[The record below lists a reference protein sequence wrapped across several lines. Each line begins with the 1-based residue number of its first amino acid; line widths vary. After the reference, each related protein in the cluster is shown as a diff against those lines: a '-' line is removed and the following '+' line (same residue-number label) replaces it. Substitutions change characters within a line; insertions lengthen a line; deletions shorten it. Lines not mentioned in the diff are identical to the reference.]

1 MREEGNE
8 KVMTYLRAENDYMEA
23 HMAPTKDLQEEL
35 YKEMR
40 ARIRE
45 TDASV
50 PARNGEWY
58 YYRRNL
64 EGMQY
69 PVYCR
74 KKDDP
79 DIGREEVLLDMN
91 ALAVDKPFLS
101 LGVYEVSPDGNLLAY
116 SLDESGDE
124 DHSLYFKDLRTGKVT
139 DSNIAGTDYSLEWAN
154 DNKTVFYTTVDDTHR
169 PYQVHRYEL
178 GATAD
183 PVLLFE
189 EKDQAFYVSLEKTL
203 DQKYIIIHTGA
214 TLTTE
219 CRYWN
224 ANGDASKSEFTIFAT
239 RTQGVEYK
247 LTHHKDAWFIITNAD
262 GAKNFKLMSVPLSK
276 WTLDDHTNWEEILPH
291 RLEVKLD
298 SITCFD
304 RFMAIWEREKGFKN
318 LRIKNLLTNHIQ
330 SIEWP
335 EESCTIRPSENY
347 ESEASVLRVSYSSFI
362 TPRTTIDYNMLD
374 GTRITRKEENV
385 NGYNSRLYRS
395 VREMATSR
403 DGTTQIPIS
412 VVYKATANGD
422 KPKRAPLVLYG
433 YGSYGISI
441 DPALDSDLI
450 SLLDR
455 GVVYAVA
462 HIRGGGELGRPWY
475 DAGKL
480 QLKNNTFHD
489 FIDAAQHLVTNQ
501 YTTPERMGAWGAS
514 AGGLLMGA
522 VTNMAPEM
530 FRAILAEVPFV
541 DVMSTMLDPTLP
553 LVVNEYEEWGN
564 PTDSKEDFDCMMTYS
579 PYDNVKAGVQ
589 YPAIFATG
597 GIHDPRVKY
606 WEPAKWVAKLRH
618 TVAQNAAAD
627 TAPAKRVNPRVIL
640 LKTELEQGHMGASGR
655 FDAIKDTA
663 LRIAYFLKEL
673 GVHK

>member
-1 MREEGNE
+1 MD
-8 KVMTYLRAENDYMEA
+8 YLKAENAYLDE
-23 HMAPTKDLQEEL
+23 HMASTKTLQDDL

-50 PARNGEWY
+50 PARHGEWY

-64 EGMQY
+64 EGLQY

-79 DIGREEVLLDMN
+79 DIGREEVLLDLN

-101 LGVYEVSPDGNLLAY
+101 LGAYDFSPDGNILAY

-124 DHSLYFKDLRTGKVT
+124 DHRLYFKDLRTGKVT
-139 DSNIAGTDYSLEWAN
+139 DSGVTGTEYSLEWAN
-154 DNKTVFYTTVDDTHR
+154 DNKTVFYTTVDETHR
-169 PYQVHRYEL
+169 PYRVHSIEYGSEEPTL
-178 GATAD
+178 I
-183 PVLLFE
+183 FE
-189 EKDQAFYVSLEKTL
+189 ETDQAFYVNIHKSL
-203 DQKYIIIHTGA
+203 DQQYIIIDSGA
-214 TLTTE
+214 TQTTE
-219 CRYWN
+219 SQFWN
-224 ANGDASKSEFTIFAT
+224 ANGEAAKAKFTVFAT
-239 RTQGVEYK
+239 RRQDVEYK
-247 LTHHKDAWFIITNAD
+247 LTHHKDAWYIITNAD
-262 GAKNFKLMSVPLSK
+262 GAKNFKLMSVPVAK
-276 WTLDDHTNWEEILPH
+276 WSLDAHENWEEVLPH
-291 RLEVKLD
+291 RPEIKLD

-318 LRIKNLLTNHIQ
+318 LKIKNLLTNHIQ

-335 EESCTIRPSENY
+335 EESCTIRPAENY
-347 ESEASVLRVSYSSFI
+347 ESEATVLRVSYSSFI
-362 TPRTTIDYNMLD
+362 TPKTIIDYNMLD
-374 GTRITRKEENV
+374 GTRIVRKEENV
-385 NGYNSRLYRS
+385 LGYDSRKYRS
-395 VREMATSR
+395 VREMVPSR
-403 DGTTQIPIS
+403 DGTTQIPVS
-412 VVYKATANGD
+412 VIYKATENGER
-422 KPKRAPLVLYG
+422 PKRAPLVLYG

-441 DPALDSDLI
+441 DPYLDSDLI

-455 GVVYAVA
+455 GVIYAVP

-475 DAGKL
+475 ESGKL
-480 QLKNNTFHD
+480 MLKMNTFND
-489 FIDAAQHLVTNQ
+489 FIDAAKYLVSHH
-501 YTTPERMGAWGAS
+501 YTTPERMAAWGAS
-514 AGGLLMGA
+514 AGGLLMGS

-541 DVMSTMLDPTLP
+541 DIMNTMLDPSLP

-564 PTDSKEDFDCMMTYS
+564 PTKKEDFDYMLSYS
-579 PYDNVKAGVQ
+579 PYDNLKTGVQ

-618 TVAQNAAAD
+618 IAAQNAVD
-627 TAPAKRVNPRVIL
+627 TAPAKRIDSRVIL

-655 FDAIKDTA
+655 FDALKDVA
-663 LRIAYFLKEL
+663 LRYAFFLKEL